1 MVNYKIF
8 DDYIQVDECDE
19 FNIKHILECGQVFR
33 YKVQPFGYTVYS
45 GDQKADIYCQK
56 GITKIFCKNKK
67 YFINYF
73 DLNTNYATIK
83 SAISNDQFVAKAVQY
98 GYGIRILRQDPI
110 EMIIS
115 FIISA
120 NNNIP
125 RIKASIEKIC
135 EAYGQYSDGFY
146 SFPTI
151 DNLSNA
157 DEQFFKLAGC
167 GYRAGYLV
175 DTIKS
180 LKDGFDVDSLYSMT
194 TENARRQLATL
205 KGVGPKVADCVLL
218 FGFYKTDVF
227 PTDTWIVHTYESMYG
242 NPNIGVK
249 KINQFFHNKFGKYSG
264 YAQQYLFY
272 SQRENKSSLK

>member
-8 DDYIQVDECDE
+8 DDYIQVDECEE

-45 GDQKADIYCQK
+45 RDQKADIYCQK

-73 DLNTNYATIK
+73 DLDTNYATIK

-98 GYGIRILRQDPI
+98 GCGIRILRQDPI

-135 EAYGQYSDGFY
+135 EAYGQIG
-146 SFPTI
+146 
-151 DNLSNA
+151 
-157 DEQFFKLAGC
+157 
-167 GYRAGYLV
+167 RASCRERV
-175 DTIKS
+175 CT
-180 LKDGFDVDSLYSMT
+180 
-194 TENARRQLATL
+194 
-205 KGVGPKVADCVLL
+205 CV
-218 FGFYKTDVF
+218 
-227 PTDTWIVHTYESMYG
+227 
-242 NPNIGVK
+242 
-249 KINQFFHNKFGKYSG
+249 
-264 YAQQYLFY
+264 
-272 SQRENKSSLK
+272 

>member
-1 MVNYKIF
+1 MIKYQITNDYIEIF
-8 DDYIQVDECDE
+8 DSNE
-19 FNIKHILECGQVFR
+19 FNVKHILECGQVFR
-33 YKVQPFGYTVYS
+33 YKVTDFGYTVYS

-56 GITKIFCKNKK
+56 DSTKIFCKNKK
-67 YFINYF
+67 YFVNYF
-73 DLNTNYATIK
+73 DLDTNYDTIK
-83 SAISNDQFVAKAVQY
+83 SAISGDQFVENAIMH
-98 GYGIRILRQDPI
+98 GSGIRILRQNPV

-135 EAYGQYSDGFY
+135 ERFGEWDEDHYT
-146 SFPTI
+146 FPSI
-151 DNLSNA
+151 DKLCMA
-157 DEQFFKLAGC
+157 DVEFFKSAGC
-167 GYRAGYLV
+167 GYRAEYLV

-180 LKDGFDVDSLYSMT
+180 LKDGFDVNAIYKLP
-194 TENARRQLATL
+194 TEEAKKRLLTL

-227 PTDTWIVHTYESMYG
+227 PTDTWIIHVYESMFG
-242 NPNIGVK
+242 LHGESVT
-249 KINQFFHNKFGKYSG
+249 KINRYFHNRFGKYSG

-272 SQRENKSSLK
+272 SQREK